1 MSRLA
6 TIVLGLLVA
15 ISAIS
20 FAHAQDDKN
29 RVVLLLVAVPD
40 QNARNDVNTWILLFK
55 NNIRFLLT
63 SSSSVGS
70 SASRVINVIVRSE
83 NVDDIDADL
92 LEASYGKQPSLQV
105 LSTVG
110 THVNQATS
118 VDTQIY
124 LGDLKGSLA
133 DPYLKFSQKI
143 LREDYK
149 ITREALAAVTLYAY
163 AMAVAKMLP
172 PETSRFSVCQIL
184 DRANM
189 YKGSVLDSTRS
200 DLDSLF
206 RAISAEL
213 EARACGG
220 RR

>member
-6 TIVLGLLVA
+6 AIVLGTLVA

-20 FAHAQDDKN
+20 VARAQDDKT
-29 RVVLLLVAVPD
+29 RLVLLLVAVPD
-40 QNARNDVNTWILLFK
+40 QNAKKDVNTWILLFK

-63 SSSSVGS
+63 SSSSIGS
-70 SASRVINVIVRSE
+70 GASRLINVIVKSE
-83 NVDDIDADL
+83 DVDDIDADL
-92 LEASYGKQPSLQV
+92 LEMSYGKQPTLQV
-105 LSTVG
+105 LSAVG
-110 THVNQATS
+110 AHVNQTTS
-118 VDTQIY
+118 VDTQVY

-163 AMAVAKMLP
+163 AMAVAKTLP
-172 PETSRFSVCQIL
+172 AETSRFSVCQIL
-184 DRANM
+184 DRANV
-189 YKGSVLDSTRS
+189 YKASVLDSTRN
-200 DLDSLF
+200 DLESLF